1 MTAMSDAP
9 DKHWKTL
16 ADLGWDDEF
25 AAEFAEHFSDRDCVA
40 GRVAVR
46 YKGQYAILTESGEVE
61 ARIKGVLRYRAG
73 DWAELPVVGDWV
85 ALTKK
90 GHDRFW
96 RIHGVLER
104 RTELKRKVAGLR
116 SSGQVLA
123 ANVTTVVIVMAL
135 TEDYNIRRLERYLTL
150 AHESGARPIVV
161 LNKADLV
168 DEDILVSSLAEVRAI
183 SGDAEIVIASA
194 TEGPGIDAVREFIGP
209 RDTIVFVGSSGVGK
223 STIVNAILGDERMET
238 GEVRETDGRGR
249 HTTTRRELIVL
260 PEGGMMI
267 DSPGIRE
274 IQLMEADEGLA
285 TAFADLEEL
294 AEQCRFGDCTHTVE
308 PGCAIIAAI
317 EDGKVEAGRVDN
329 WRSLGEE
336 VLRISQR
343 KNKWTEQERR
353 VFKEFRTRK
362 KEKHS

>member
-1 MTAMSDAP
+1 MSSAP
-9 DKHWKTL
+9 GKPWSTL
-16 ADLGWDDEF
+16 ADLGWDDDF
-25 AAEFAEHFSDRDCVA
+25 AREFAEHFAERDCTA
-40 GRVAVR
+40 GRVGVR
-46 YKGQYAILTESGEVE
+46 YKGQYAVLTEAGEVE

-96 RIHGVLER
+96 RIHGVLAR

-116 SSGQVLA
+116 SSTQVLA
-123 ANVTTVVIVMAL
+123 ANVTVVVIVMAL

-150 AHESGARPIVV
+150 VHESGARPIVV

-168 DEDILVSSLAEVRAI
+168 DEDMLVASLREVRAI

-194 TEGPGIDAVREFIGP
+194 TEGPGIDVVREFVGP
-209 RDTIVFVGSSGVGK
+209 RDTVVFVGSSGVGK
-223 STIVNAILGDERMET
+223 STIVNAIVGEERMAT

-260 PEGGMMI
+260 PAGGMLI

-274 IQLMEADEGLA
+274 IQLVEADEGLA
-285 TAFADLEEL
+285 NAFADIEEL
-294 AEQCRFGDCTHTVE
+294 ATRCRFGDCTHTVE

-317 EDGKVEAGRVDN
+317 ENDEIEAGRVDN
-329 WRSLGEE
+329 WRALGEE
-336 VLRISQR
+336 TRRIGQR
-343 KNKWTEQERR
+343 KNEWNDAERR
-353 VFKEFRTRK
+353 VFREFRARK
-362 KEKHS
+362 KKRS